1 MAKNDENAFLGYKA
15 QHPNGLHSKEADEKL
30 KTILVPTVSE
40 GDKTKAVSAVR
51 QLLQGMNSK
60 STDKIS
66 GAVASSFNFL
76 GASGATVKD
85 VRRYMTDKLY
95 QADVKT
101 INWHLG
107 SPAEVKKSSNDDDA
121 ELRIKVPAHWTS
133 IVRGVSL
140 NVATSFLPP

>member
-1 MAKNDENAFLGYKA
+1 M
-15 QHPNGLHSKEADEKL
+15 
-30 KTILVPTVSE
+30 
-40 GDKTKAVSAVR
+40 
-51 QLLQGMNSK
+51 
-60 STDKIS
+60 
-66 GAVASSFNFL
+66 
-76 GASGATVKD
+76 KD

-121 ELRIKVPAHWTS
+121 ELRIKVPATLD
-133 IVRGVSL
+133 IDRKGVSL